1 MRALAVVLACSLPA
15 CDRTP
20 AASPSPDAPTATVSV
35 GAASAA
41 PRPTPRPSASAENAW
56 PGSSAASRDGTLRLR
71 AQAVSAFHTHGG
83 EEAQVG
89 RFLLSVTNTGSR
101 ERRLT
106 LSKLVYLTGHS
117 CDEPPSTV
125 RAHPKPELLVRDDDH
140 DLRPPSTTGVVPPK
154 SEVVFS
160 AQFESVGAYYTHCDR
175 FGLVASFVIDEQE
188 AVLVGVE
195 IRVQR
200 EDP

>member
-1 MRALAVVLACSLPA
+1 MRALAVVLVCSLPA

-41 PRPTPRPSASAENAW
+41 PRPTPRPSASTEKAW

-71 AQAVSAFHTHGG
+71 AQPVSAFHTHGG
-83 EEAQVG
+83 QEAQVG

-106 LSKLVYLTGHS
+106 LTTLVYLTGKS
-117 CDEPPSTV
+117 CDEPPTTI
-125 RAHPKPELLVRDDDH
+125 RARPKPELLVRDDDH
-140 DLRPPSTTGVVPPK
+140 DLRPPSTTAAVPPR

-160 AQFESVGAYYTHCDR
+160 AQFESVGAYYTRCDT
-175 FGLVASFVIDEQE
+175 FGLVASFLIDDGD
-188 AVLVGVE
+188 AVRVGVE